1 MTANGH
7 EDDGGPG
14 RAARGSLREQVYL
27 RLRRDLMTGSI
38 GPGDRLGEER
48 LAELYGV
55 SRTPVREALARLQA
69 DGLVER
75 DENGLFPYRP
85 RLEELADLYE
95 LRITLEMRGILRIL
109 QGSGELHDPQIL
121 GPEVQ
126 RWYGFR
132 SEMPDPDAGFVV
144 LDEQFHTAL
153 LASSGNR
160 ALVDALASVNAK
172 VRPVRM
178 FDYLTPDRMRATVD
192 EHIEVAELVLDGHL
206 QRAHDALLAHI
217 DESRAVVIERAQQA
231 LAMARMANAVRD

>member
-1 MTANGH
+1 MTTK
-7 EDDGGPG
+7 DDVVAG
-14 RAARGSLREQVYL
+14 RTARGSLREQVYL
-27 RLRRDLMTGSI
+27 RLRGDLMSGRI
-38 GPGDRLGEER
+38 GPGNRLGEER

-75 DENGLFPYRP
+75 DDNGLFPYRP

-95 LRITLEMRGILRIL
+95 VRITLEMRGILRIL
-109 QGSGELHDPQIL
+109 QGSGELHNPEVL
-121 GPEVQ
+121 GPELQ
-126 RWYGFR
+126 RWYGLR
-132 SEMPDPDAGFVV
+132 GEMPDPDAGFVV
-144 LDEQFHTAL
+144 LDEQFHTTL

-160 ALVDALASVNAK
+160 ALVDALTNVNAK

-178 FDYLTPDRMRATVD
+178 FDYLTPDRMRATVE
-192 EHIEVAELVLDGHL
+192 EHIAVAELVLDGHL